1 MSARDMGMLS
11 KAMITKYPEM
21 LEDTKQRFRN
31 FPDNHPKPIR
41 MENWNGCYQDAFAY
55 EGTDGLKLEVLIQ
68 LDTDLLLLLN
78 VVMYVLSRLLLKQNQ
93 WMNVSQN
100 LVN

>member
-1 MSARDMGMLS
+1 
-11 KAMITKYPEM
+11 M

-41 MENWNGCYQDAFAY
+41 MENWNWMLPGAAFSY
-55 EGTDGLKLEVLIQ
+55 DGTDGLKLVVLIP
-68 LDTDLLLLLN
+68 LDMGSLLQRN
-78 VVMYVLSRLLLKQNQ
+78 VVMFVLSRLLLKQNQ
-93 WMNVSQN
+93 WMNASQN

>member
-1 MSARDMGMLS
+1 MLPG
-11 KAMITKYPEM
+11 A
-21 LEDTKQRFRN
+21 
-31 FPDNHPKPIR
+31 
-41 MENWNGCYQDAFAY
+41 AFAY